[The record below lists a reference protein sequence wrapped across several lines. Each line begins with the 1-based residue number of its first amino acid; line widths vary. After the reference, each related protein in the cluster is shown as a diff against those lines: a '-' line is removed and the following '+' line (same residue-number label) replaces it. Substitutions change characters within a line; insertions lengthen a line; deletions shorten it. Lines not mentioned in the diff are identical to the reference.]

1 MAKWEY
7 LVIQVGY
14 PAIDR
19 GGYVKWV
26 NGKVDKRFGKNSTR
40 IYDALQT
47 LGAEGR
53 ELVAVDNPSTNISKD
68 PHYIFKRPA

>member
-19 GGYVKWV
+19 GGYAKWV

-40 IYDALQT
+40 IYDALRT
-47 LGAEGR
+47 LGAEGW
-53 ELVAVDNPSTNISKD
+53 ELVAVDNPSTDISQD
-68 PHYIFKRPA
+68 PHYIFKRPT